1 MAKILVAEDDPA
13 VREFVAR
20 ALQHVGHHVTAVD
33 DGTQALERMG
43 IDHFDLLITDV
54 KMPGIDG
61 ITLSHRV
68 AHARPSVS
76 ILVMTGYAEEQQ
88 RAAVLNGTV
97 RQVIIKPFTLK
108 QICAAANEA
117 LAARV

>member
-1 MAKILVAEDDPA
+1 MAKILIAEDDPA

-20 ALQHVGHHVTAVD
+20 ALTHVGHHVTTVD

-43 IDHFDLLITDV
+43 ADHFDLLITDV

-68 AHARPSVS
+68 ARARPSVC

-97 RQVIIKPFTLK
+97 RQIITKPFTLK